1 MKNANNQLE
10 KLWLKYSTNSCSKE
24 EFDSWFEAI
33 LNESQSKTIEQ
44 LLKKKW
50 DEQFPNE
57 NQNKFNRK
65 WYYSAAAGFL
75 LCLCFGMLFLMRQ
88 SEAVPEKLVQTNLSE
103 TSTSISSVRLPD
115 GSTVALRENSR
126 LDMRNNFEGHS
137 REISLEGEAYF
148 DIASNPDKPF
158 IIHTGRIRTTVL
170 GTAFAIKAIPGEN
183 LITVTVA
190 KGKVKVEDGDNLLTF
205 LETDQQLI
213 FDIEYELS
221 QEFMVDSEREVSWR
235 PNELIFRN
243 MSFGDIVREL
253 SGIYSVGIVFESEQ
267 LKQRRITTSLD
278 RREPIE
284 ALLRILTTA
293 QQSYFTLEEEIY
305 VIKPK

>member
-1 MKNANNQLE
+1 M
-10 KLWLKYSTNSCSKE
+10 
-24 EFDSWFEAI
+24 
-33 LNESQSKTIEQ
+33 
-44 LLKKKW
+44 
-50 DEQFPNE
+50 
-57 NQNKFNRK
+57 
-65 WYYSAAAGFL
+65 
-75 LCLCFGMLFLMRQ
+75 
-88 SEAVPEKLVQTNLSE
+88 
-103 TSTSISSVRLPD
+103 
-115 GSTVALRENSR
+115 VALRENSR
-126 LDMRNNFEGHS
+126 LDMRNNFEGNS

-148 DIASNPDKPF
+148 DIASNPDRPF

-170 GTAFAIKAIPGEN
+170 GTAFAIKAIPGES

-267 LKQRRITTSLD
+267 LKQRRITASLD

-284 ALLRILTTA
+284 ALLKILTTA